1 MAKKFLPFYDPNKK
15 ESDSLPNLKGSG
27 GRPKNKMFLLINNIL
42 YNKLNVNSIVIIR
55 HFVT

>member
-27 GRPKNKMFLLINNIL
+27 GRPKNITFLLINNIS
-42 YNKLNVNSIVIIR
+42 YNEFNVNSIVMMR